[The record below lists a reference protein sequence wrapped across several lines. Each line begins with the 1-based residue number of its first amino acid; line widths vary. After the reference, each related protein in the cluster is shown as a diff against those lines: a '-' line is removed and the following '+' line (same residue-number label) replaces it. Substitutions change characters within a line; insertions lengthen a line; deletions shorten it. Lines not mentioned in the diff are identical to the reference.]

1 MNTTTHA
8 PATRSQEAEAATIR
22 PGAADLNHQP
32 RPKARKPPNDREGFR
47 QAMSWLHTWAGLV
60 LGWLLFAIFLTG
72 TLSFFKNEFSLW
84 MRPETHGLPA
94 ADAHVAPKAL
104 VALQRQVSDVTQWIM
119 RLPDERDPA
128 VTLLWRDTGN
138 GRFETLRM
146 NPQTGEAITTRDTM
160 GGDFFYRFHFELRTA
175 QKGRWTIE
183 GRWVVG
189 VATLLMFIALL
200 TGIVTHRRF
209 FKDFFT
215 FRPTKG
221 GQRAWLDAHNVSGV
235 LVLPFYLMIT
245 FSGLMIFHSLYMPSG
260 IAAAYR
266 GDKGIDSNAYFA
278 DLQGEKPERRVR
290 RGPGDKVDPLPPI
303 ALEPIMEAA
312 SARWHGGRIG
322 ALQARRDAEGRVV
335 VEVTRHEGDRLQYRP
350 PRLLFDGVTGQWLEQ
365 ADPTSPAVT
374 TYGVLYGLH
383 LARFAGPGMRWALF
397 GFGLLGS
404 LMIATGMVLWT
415 VKRSVR
421 QQTQSQRKAAAR
433 NATATA
439 TATDATTTATAPRAP
454 FGERLVGAINIAT
467 LGGLPLACGV
477 YLASNRLVPTATPHR
492 ADTELA
498 WFFSAWGLALLWG
511 LWCAMVRPHRGG
523 WSVLMAA
530 GAMVWAGLPVLNAL
544 TTHAHLGITLPAGE
558 WMWAG
563 MDLSFLATGALMGWL
578 AWRLRPG
585 RAPQGKKSAA
595 TGARHA
601 PATTRVANTH
611 APSPTP
617 SQPPSPPPSHATPQ
631 PQAHAPAHHGGHH
644 GEPSGNAAMAPSNAM
659 SRG

>member
-1 MNTTTHA
+1 MNHRMPPEQMAAA
-8 PATRSQEAEAATIR
+8 PHPAKT
-22 PGAADLNHQP
+22 
-32 RPKARKPPNDREGFR
+32 PKDREGFR

-72 TLSFFKNEFSLW
+72 TLSFFKNEFNLW
-84 MRPETHGLPA
+84 MRPETHSLPA

-104 VALQRQVSDVTQWIM
+104 AALQRQVPDVTQWIM

-128 VTLLWRDTGN
+128 VTVLWRGTGN

-146 NPQTGEAITTRDTM
+146 NPQTGEAITTRETM

-175 QKGRWTIE
+175 QKGRWTIQ

-189 VATLLMFIALL
+189 AATLMMFIALL

-245 FSGLMIFHSLYMPSG
+245 FSGLMIFHTLYMPSG

-266 GDKGIDSNAYFA
+266 GEKGIDSNTYFA
-278 DLQGEKPERRVR
+278 ELQGEKPERRVR

-303 ALEPIMEAA
+303 ALEPIVDAA
-312 SARWHGGRIG
+312 SARWSGGRIG

-383 LARFAGPGMRWALF
+383 MARFAGPGMRWALF

-421 QQTQSQRKAAAR
+421 QQTQSQRKGA
-433 NATATA
+433 
-439 TATDATTTATAPRAP
+439 ATTASAPPAP
-454 FGERLVGAINIAT
+454 FGERLVAAINLAT

-477 YLASNRLVPTATPHR
+477 YLASNRLLPVALDGR
-492 ADTELA
+492 ADAELA

-511 LWCAMVRPHRGG
+511 LWCAVVRPHRAG
-523 WSVLMAA
+523 WSALMAA
-530 GAMVWAGLPVLNAL
+530 GAVVWTALPILNAL
-544 TTHAHLGITLPAGE
+544 TTQAHLGITLPAGE

-585 RAPQGKKSAA
+585 RAAQSKKSAPTGTRPTAA
-595 TGARHA
+595 TAPLPNVPAQPHVHTHGHA
-601 PATTRVANTH
+601 
-611 APSPTP
+611 
-617 SQPPSPPPSHATPQ
+617 Q
-631 PQAHAPAHHGGHH
+631 GHH
-644 GEPSGNAAMAPSNAM
+644 GSPVGNAAMAPSNAR
-659 SRG
+659 SGG